1 MILCSCRY
9 TENKQHQLCVIKVT
23 STKLSVIISILFRLQ
38 YINLK
43 FYNTMEIKE
52 IKISEDCIACGNCE
66 SVCPEVFKV
75 NEKSEVNTKADF
87 KKHYNEI
94 RTAARECPVEAIILK
109 L

>member
-23 STKLSVIISILFRLQ
+23 STKLNVIISILFRLQ

-52 IKISEDCIACGNCE
+52 IKISEEEYAQLKQLTDTL
-66 SVCPEVFKV
+66 K
-75 NEKSEVNTKADF
+75 
-87 KKHYNEI
+87 EI
-94 RTAARECPVEAIILK
+94 DKTIEDL
-109 L
+109 